1 MGFPAIFFGVMEM
14 IKDPREQAKRNVM
27 PSIPNYCPTVL
38 CQSTIE
44 AERDSFIQDLRVY
57 IKFNGIVP
65 ANHT

>member
-1 MGFPAIFFGVMEM
+1 MEM

-27 PSIPNYCPTVL
+27 PSIPDYCPTAL

-65 ANHT
+65 ADHT